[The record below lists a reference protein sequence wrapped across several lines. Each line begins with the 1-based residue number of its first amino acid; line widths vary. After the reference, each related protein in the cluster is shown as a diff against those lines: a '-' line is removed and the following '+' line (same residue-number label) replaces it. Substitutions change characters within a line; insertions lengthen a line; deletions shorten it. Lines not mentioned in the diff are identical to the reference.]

1 MYYDGTKLLSMLDIN
16 GLKPDVYMAST
27 NRTDGKTTF
36 FSKMVVSHHLKRGTQ
51 FALLVRKQTE
61 LDGIAEGFFDE
72 LSSLFFKGKTMEAEP
87 MFRGAIRK
95 LYIDG
100 VPAGFAIPLT
110 AEQYVKKNSHLFY
123 NVDEIMFDEYQ
134 TLDIEYLPDEIS
146 RFYSIH
152 KSISRGGGKQVRRVP
167 VYLLSNE
174 MSIVNPY
181 YIAMNV
187 SERITSKAKYIRG
200 NGWVLQRTINESV
213 QQQAQETGFY
223 RAFSDTEIA
232 KHSTFNTS
240 FLDKEGLIEKMSGN
254 YRYIATL
261 VLNESQYAV
270 KLYNSIIYIDKR
282 AEPSGKIYT
291 SDSNLMSAGM
301 SMIPRALKIILK
313 EYFEKGCVRFYS
325 QDCKS
330 AFFKSLKV

>member
-1 MYYDGTKLLSMLDIN
+1 MYYDGTKILSMLDIN
-16 GLKPDVYMAST
+16 GLKPDIYLVST
-27 NRTDGKTTF
+27 NRTDGKTTY
-36 FSKMVVSHHLKRGTQ
+36 FSRLLVSHHLKKGTQ

-61 LDGIAEGFFDE
+61 LDGIEEGFFEE
-72 LSSLFFKGKTMEAEP
+72 LSSLFFPGKKLESES
-87 MFRGAIRK
+87 MFRGAIKK

-100 VPAGFAIPLT
+100 KPAGFAIPLT

-123 NVDEIMFDEYQ
+123 KVDEMMFDEYQ
-134 TLDIEYLPDEIS
+134 TLDIEYLPDEIA

-181 YIAMNV
+181 YLAMNI
-187 SERITSKAKYIRG
+187 SERIDSKSKYIRG
-200 NGWVLQRTINESV
+200 NGWVLQRTTNLSV
-213 QQQAQETGFY
+213 QQKAQDTGFY
-223 RAFSDTEIA
+223 RAFADTPIA

-254 YRYIATL
+254 YRYVATI
-261 VLNESQYAV
+261 VYDDSQYAV
-270 KLYNSIIYIDKR
+270 KQYNGIIYIDKR
-282 AEPSGKIYT
+282 VEPGHKIYT
-291 SDSNLMSAGM
+291 SDSNLMCVGM
-301 SMIPRALKIILK
+301 AMIPHGLKIILK
-313 EYFEKGCVRFYS
+313 TYFEKGCVRFYS

-330 AFFKSLKV
+330 AFFKSLKM